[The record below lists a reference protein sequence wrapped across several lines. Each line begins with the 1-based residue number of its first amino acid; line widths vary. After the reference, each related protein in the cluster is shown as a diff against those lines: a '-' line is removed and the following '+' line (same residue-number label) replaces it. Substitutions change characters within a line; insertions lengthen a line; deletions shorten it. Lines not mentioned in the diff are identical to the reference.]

1 MLVVKR
7 VQVHV
12 FASRWDTYYFSI
24 ERSKE
29 KHLSEHRFDWYRETS
44 CPHKDRN
51 IYACVF
57 CAFVSLFHLSLR
69 QRHES
74 KNAMCTL
81 CASCCAI
88 LLYTVQ
94 NACYTFC
101 AWLIVFDCVN
111 CSLSPACSLSLSL
124 SVGCFF
130 PSLVFWQEAPP
141 IASCPLLLSVPQGD
155 KLFINHFLFLYRY
168 AFKKLFLIRLLSCI
182 SCICDLAAAEAP
194 SCPPGYILR

>member
-12 FASRWDTYYFSI
+12 FASRWDTYCFSI

-101 AWLIVFDCVN
+101 AWLILCDCVN
-111 CSLSPACSLSLSL
+111 CSLSPACSLFLSL
-124 SVGCFF
+124 CGM
-130 PSLVFWQEAPP
+130 
-141 IASCPLLLSVPQGD
+141 
-155 KLFINHFLFLYRY
+155 LFSISSILTGGSTH
-168 AFKKLFLIRLLSCI
+168 RLLSSPAI
-182 SCICDLAAAEAP
+182 GP
-194 SCPPGYILR
+194 SGWQIIYKPFPFSV